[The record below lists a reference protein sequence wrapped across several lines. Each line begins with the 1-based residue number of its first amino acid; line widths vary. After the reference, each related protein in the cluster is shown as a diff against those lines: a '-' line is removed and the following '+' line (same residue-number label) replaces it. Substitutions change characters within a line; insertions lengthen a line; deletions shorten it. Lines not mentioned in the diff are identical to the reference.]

1 MSRIDQKA
9 AMVNYF
15 NSLLT
20 EPALDNSEP
29 RQAVQKKKDEVKY
42 RPVIEHAPMLQ
53 KLSEMVQQA
62 TEKALK
68 TEQKIET
75 AEVKTS
81 EPVTIVKT
89 AVEIKSPEVQPIPA
103 AVMTD
108 TSTVT
113 AVKTV
118 SAITNSAVKTVTD
131 VNAGTVTETET
142 KVISRTDTGTK
153 TATETCTETGEG
165 KTSWRNIDLG
175 EEFVVL
181 LFKVAGVVLSVPLS
195 LLGGIYKPV
204 HINAIFGKPEW
215 YAGLTNIS
223 KRTVSVVDTAKWML
237 PGKEIV
243 EHTYHFIILLNNH
256 NWGLQCDELIGTKTI
271 KKQDVKWRIVEGDR
285 PWLAG
290 ILKNEMCALLHVTEL
305 EKMLEHGLDINN
317 NAYVGRKD

>member
-42 RPVIEHAPMLQ
+42 RPVIEHAPRLQ

-118 SAITNSAVKTVTD
+118 TD
-131 VNAGTVTETET
+131 VNAGTVTETKT
-142 KVISRTDTGTK
+142 NVISRTDTGTK

>member
-118 SAITNSAVKTVTD
+118 TD
-131 VNAGTVTETET
+131 VNAGTVTETKT
-142 KVISRTDTGTK
+142 NVISRTDTGTK

>member
-118 SAITNSAVKTVTD
+118 TD
-131 VNAGTVTETET
+131 VNAGTVTETKT
-142 KVISRTDTGTK
+142 NVISGTDTGTK

>member
-20 EPALDNSEP
+20 DPALDNSEP

-81 EPVTIVKT
+81 EPVTIVRT

-103 AVMTD
+103 AAMTD

-113 AVKTV
+113 
-118 SAITNSAVKTVTD
+118 AVKTVTD
-131 VNAGTVTETET
+131 VNAGTVTETNT
-142 KVISRTDTGTK
+142 NVISRTDTGTK

-181 LFKVAGVVLSVPLS
+181 RFKVAGVVLSVPLS

-290 ILKNEMCALLHVTEL
+290 ILKNEMCALLHVKEL

>member
-20 EPALDNSEP
+20 DPALDNSEP

-118 SAITNSAVKTVTD
+118 TD
-131 VNAGTVTETET
+131 VNAGTVTETNT
-142 KVISRTDTGTK
+142 NVISRTDTGTK

-165 KTSWRNIDLG
+165 KTRWRNIDLG
-175 EEFVVL
+175 DEFVVL

>member
-29 RQAVQKKKDEVKY
+29 RQAVQKKNDEEKY

-118 SAITNSAVKTVTD
+118 TD
-131 VNAGTVTETET
+131 VNAGTVTETKT
-142 KVISRTDTGTK
+142 NVISRTDTGTK
-153 TATETCTETGEG
+153 TATETCTETVEG

-290 ILKNEMCALLHVTEL
+290 ILKNEMCALLHVKEL

>member
-1 MSRIDQKA
+1 MSRVDQKA

-20 EPALDNSEP
+20 EPATDNSEP
-29 RQAVQKKKDEVKY
+29 RQAVLKKKDEVRQ
-42 RPVIEHAPMLQ
+42 RPVIEHTPMRQ

-62 TEKALK
+62 TENALK
-68 TEQKIET
+68 TEQKVET
-75 AEVKTS
+75 SEVKTS
-81 EPVTIVKT
+81 EPVTATKTVTT
-89 AVEIKSPEVQPIPA
+89 AVV
-103 AVMTD
+103 D
-108 TSTVT
+108 T
-113 AVKTV
+113 AVKTL
-118 SAITNSAVKTVTD
+118 TAVKTE
-131 VNAGTVTETET
+131 AVTENTVEVITKKET
-142 KVISRTDTGTK
+142 D
-153 TATETCTETGEG
+153 TETGTETLTEAVVNSETG
-165 KTSWRNIDLG
+165 WKNVDLG

-204 HINAIFGKPEW
+204 HINTIFGKPEW

-256 NWGLQCDELIGTKTI
+256 EWGLQCDELIGTKTI
-271 KKQDVKWRIVEGDR
+271 KKNDVKWRLAEGDR

-290 ILKNEMCALLHVTEL
+290 ILKNEMCALLHVKEL
-305 EKMLEHGLDINN
+305 EKMLERGLDINN

>member
-1 MSRIDQKA
+1 
-9 AMVNYF
+9 
-15 NSLLT
+15 
-20 EPALDNSEP
+20 
-29 RQAVQKKKDEVKY
+29 
-42 RPVIEHAPMLQ
+42 
-53 KLSEMVQQA
+53 
-62 TEKALK
+62 
-68 TEQKIET
+68 
-75 AEVKTS
+75 
-81 EPVTIVKT
+81 
-89 AVEIKSPEVQPIPA
+89 
-103 AVMTD
+103 MTD

-113 AVKTV
+113 
-118 SAITNSAVKTVTD
+118 AVKTVTD
-131 VNAGTVTETET
+131 VNAGTVTETNT
-142 KVISRTDTGTK
+142 NVISRTDTGTK

-290 ILKNEMCALLHVTEL
+290 ILKNEMCALLHVKEL